1 MKVKELIEKLKEI
14 DENKE
19 VFVEVVK
26 IDCFEG
32 IEGYENSVIDEI
44 RVEDNNVTIVP
55 KTEY

>member
-1 MKVKELIEKLKEI
+1 MTVEELIEKLKEI

-26 IDCFEG
+26 IDYFEG

-44 RVEDNNVTIVP
+44 RVEDNDVTIVP